1 MMEVRERIILIL
13 LNVIIAGYGLLA
25 LQLIGQAIYNLRR
38 KERNRRD
45 SNRPTDES
53 TTDSDYRA
61 ALRKRGWLNRWLREN
76 IQSSDLSN

>member
-1 MMEVRERIILIL
+1 MQIRERIISIL

-45 SNRPTDES
+45 SNRTTDES
-53 TTDSDYRA
+53 ITDYRA
-61 ALRKRGWLNRWLREN
+61 ALRKRGWLNTWLRQN
-76 IQSSDLSN
+76 IQSSDPSN